1 MIKRIM
7 PRTEYARNIV
17 TLMTGTTI
25 AQAIPIAISPLLT
38 RIYTPKDFGVLALF
52 VSIITIFGSIANAR
66 YELAIML
73 PEKDEDA
80 INIFALGFIIN
91 CILSLI
97 LMLLAIGFND
107 IFTRLLDN
115 QEISFWL
122 YFVPLAVFF
131 TGLFN
136 LLNYFNN
143 RRKNYKD
150 LKNAV
155 IIKSIYSA
163 VIQLSIGLIKTGAT
177 GLISGQIISNFFA
190 NTKLLRNILK
200 DKKLVTKISKNE
212 IIVLARRYKTFPKYS
227 VLAILFNNLSQY
239 LINIL
244 ISSLFNIITLG
255 FYSLVLRVLGI
266 PATLIGS
273 SIGQVFF
280 QQASQEKQKTG
291 LAIESFN
298 CTIKKLLIIGIPLFV
313 FIYLTVEPLFIF
325 VFGEEWKIAGY
336 YAKLICPLFFIRFI
350 VSTVSPIDTVMEKQN
365 IYLLFNIILLI
376 TSLVI
381 LYISHNQLFEM
392 FLIRYSI
399 SISIIYVLYGFLL
412 SYMAKGKLKI
422 LC

>member
-1 MIKRIM
+1 MIRKIV
-7 PRTEYARNIV
+7 PQTEFARNVV

-52 VSIITIFGSIANAR
+52 ISIIAILGSIANAR

-91 CILSLI
+91 CTLSLFF
-97 LMLLAIGFND
+97 MLLAIGFND
-107 IFTRLLDN
+107 YFTELLDN
-115 QEISFWL
+115 EEIGFWL
-122 YFVPLAVFF
+122 YFVPLSVFF
-131 TGLFN
+131 IGLFN

-155 IIKSIYSA
+155 IIKSIFLA
-163 VIQLSIGLIKTGAT
+163 VIQLSIGLVKTGAS

-190 NTKLLRNILK
+190 NTKLLVNILK
-200 DKKLVTKISKNE
+200 DKKLVAKISKNK
-212 IIVLARRYKTFPKYS
+212 IIFLAKRYITFPKYS
-227 VLAILFNNLSQY
+227 VLAILFNNLSQH
-239 LINIL
+239 LISIL

-255 FYSLVLRVLGI
+255 FYSLVQRVLGM
-266 PATLIGS
+266 PSTLIGS

-291 LAIESFN
+291 LAIKSFN
-298 CTIKKLLIIGIPLFV
+298 SAVKKLLIIGMPLFV

-325 VFGEEWKIAGY
+325 VFAEEWRVAGY
-336 YAKLICPLFFIRFI
+336 YAKLICPLFFIRFV

-365 IYLLFNIILLI
+365 IYLLFNIVLLI
-376 TSLVI
+376 TSLAI
-381 LYISHNQLFEM
+381 IYISHNELFEV
-392 FLIRYSI
+392 FLVRYSMI
-399 SISIIYVLYGFLL
+399 ISIIYILYGFLL
-412 SYMAKGKLKI
+412 RYMAKGKLKA
-422 LC
+422 LR

>member
-1 MIKRIM
+1 MIRKIV
-7 PRTEYARNIV
+7 PQTEFARNVV

-52 VSIITIFGSIANAR
+52 ISIITILGSIANAR

-91 CILSLI
+91 CMLSLFF
-97 LMLLAIGFND
+97 MLLAIGFND
-107 IFTRLLDN
+107 YFTELLDN
-115 QEISFWL
+115 EEIGFWL
-122 YFVPLAVFF
+122 YFVPLSVFF
-131 TGLFN
+131 IGLFN

-155 IIKSIYSA
+155 IIKSIFLA
-163 VIQLSIGLIKTGAT
+163 VIQLSIGLVKAGAS

-190 NTKLLRNILK
+190 NTKLLVNILK
-200 DKKLVTKISKNE
+200 DKKLVAKISKNK
-212 IIVLARRYKTFPKYS
+212 IIFLAKRYITFPKYS
-227 VLAILFNNLSQY
+227 VLAILFNSLSQH
-239 LINIL
+239 LISIL

-255 FYSLVLRVLGI
+255 FYFLVQRVLGM
-266 PATLIGS
+266 PSTLIGG

-291 LAIESFN
+291 LAIKSFN
-298 CTIKKLLIIGIPLFV
+298 SAVKKLLIIGMPLFV
-313 FIYLTVEPLFIF
+313 FIYLTIEPLFIF
-325 VFGEEWKIAGY
+325 VFGEEWRVAGY
-336 YAKLICPLFFIRFI
+336 YAKLICPLFFIRFV

-365 IYLLFNIILLI
+365 IYLLFNIVLLI
-376 TSLVI
+376 TSLAI
-381 LYISHNQLFEM
+381 IYISHNELFEV
-392 FLIRYSI
+392 FLVRYSMI
-399 SISIIYVLYGFLL
+399 ISIIYILYGFLL
-412 SYMAKGKLKI
+412 RYMAKGKLKV
-422 LC
+422 LR